1 VSGCHEYPTL
11 EKLFFLDES
20 HFEVRRL
27 NRKGAGKVV
36 RVVTLQNYDLGFDFL
51 INSDD
56 FTQIHAFLDLTL
68 VLSVKS
74 NNTAAE
80 FFCMFFET
88 FINTG
93 ILKAGDYLILDN
105 AAIHP
110 SSRILSKNSGVAAKP
125 TKSF

>member
-1 VSGCHEYPTL
+1 LELEFQKNLTKNNLQKYTQANIDYYLSYVSGCHEYPTL

-74 NNTAAE
+74 NNT
-80 FFCMFFET
+80 CC
-88 FINTG
+88 
-93 ILKAGDYLILDN
+93 
-105 AAIHP
+105 
-110 SSRILSKNSGVAAKP
+110 
-125 TKSF
+125 